1 MKFIFFGGGV
11 RNLKNKIVNLGVAC
25 LPKRYA
31 VQIAYYRRFKKKLNI
46 AHPQTLNE
54 NIQKLMIFDYSEL
67 ESKCSDKYCVREYI
81 QSKNLGYLLPELYG
95 RWFDAREIDFE
106 KLPNR
111 FVLKATNGCGFNVIC
126 KNKDCLDIEKTV
138 KFLNK
143 CKKIDFSKIN
153 IEPHYDKK
161 IASIIGEEYIDSGN
175 EDILDYKF
183 HCIKGEPVGVLVCS
197 QRTKGLK
204 LNWFDLKWHEHKDYI
219 RDEIRGNLTILK
231 PTKLDEM
238 IDIARCL
245 AEDFIFVRV
254 DLYNVGDR
262 VMFSEL
268 TFTPEAGRMDYYT
281 EKAQKEMGYMF

>member
-1 MKFIFFGGGV
+1 MKLILQI
-11 RNLKNKIVNLGVAC
+11 RRIKNEIVNYLVAC

-31 VQIAYYRRFKKKLNI
+31 VQIAYYRRFKKKLNLSN
-46 AHPQTLNE
+46 PQTLNQ
-54 NIQKLMIFDYSEL
+54 NIQKLMIFKYSEL
-67 ESKCSDKYCVREYI
+67 ESRCSDKYYAREYI
-81 QSKNLGYLLPELYG
+81 RGKNLGCLLPELYG
-95 RWFDAREIDFE
+95 RWFDAREIDFD

-126 KNKDCLDIEKTV
+126 KNKDCLDIQKTV
-138 KFLNK
+138 EFLNK
-143 CKKIDFSKIN
+143 CKKTDFSKKN

-161 IASIIGEEYIDSGN
+161 LASIIAEEYIDSGQ
-175 EDILDYKF
+175 EEVLDYKF

-204 LNWFDLKWHEHKDYI
+204 LNWFDLKWHERKDYVM
-219 RDEIRGNLTILK
+219 DEIRGNIAILK

-238 IDIARCL
+238 IEVARCL
-245 AEDFIFVRV
+245 AKDFLFVRV

-281 EKAQKEMGYMF
+281 EKAQLELGSMF